1 MVLEV
6 LHNNNE
12 LDSVNNKLK
21 RGVWI
26 VLYFSES
33 CGYCHQFM
41 PIWDEF
47 VNNNNTKVKCAK
59 IDSNVSDNI
68 TANPGFLGVPS
79 VHFYRNG
86 KLAKNGVFEEER
98 TVENLNKF
106 VNKNLVKKTKKR
118 KTKKKSRKK

>member
-6 LHNNNE
+6 LHNNND

-47 VNNNNTKVKCAK
+47 VNNNNKKVKCAK

>member
-6 LHNNNE
+6 KHDND

-47 VNNNNTKVKCAK
+47 VHNNNTKVKCAK
-59 IDSNVSDNI
+59 IDSNVSNNI
-68 TANPGFLGVPS
+68 IANPGVSGVPS

-86 KLAKNGVFEEER
+86 KITKEGIFEEER